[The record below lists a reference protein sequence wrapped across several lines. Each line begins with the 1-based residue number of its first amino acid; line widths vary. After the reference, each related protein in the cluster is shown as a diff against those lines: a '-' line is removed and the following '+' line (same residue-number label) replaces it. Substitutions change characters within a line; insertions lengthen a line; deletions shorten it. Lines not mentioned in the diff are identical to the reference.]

1 MEQGS
6 RSIPGKDFFFFLTNA
21 GFRNVFSLTL
31 NLRHKFRVYE
41 IWLI

>member
-6 RSIPGKDFFFFLTNA
+6 RSIPGEVLFFFLTDA

-31 NLRHKFRVYE
+31 NLRHKFSVYE
-41 IWLI
+41 I